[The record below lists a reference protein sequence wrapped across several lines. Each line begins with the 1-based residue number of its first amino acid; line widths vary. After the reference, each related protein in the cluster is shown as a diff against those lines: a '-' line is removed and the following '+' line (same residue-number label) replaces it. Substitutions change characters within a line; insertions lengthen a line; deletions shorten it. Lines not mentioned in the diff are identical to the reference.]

1 MTLLSVESLT
11 GGYGETDIISDL
23 TLAVAPREIVTI
35 AGTNGSGKS
44 TLAKAIMGLL
54 PRVSGSVRL
63 EGKEILAEPA
73 ERRLSLGIA
82 YVPQVANVFP
92 SLTVEENLL
101 VIEQVEDR
109 RRRLAEMYERFPAI
123 AERRRRRA
131 GTLSGGERQ
140 QLAVARALMP
150 EPRLVVLDEPTAA
163 LAFVVI
169 AQIFELIRTLP
180 AQGVGVLL
188 VEQRAREALKISDR
202 GYILDQGRIVLADA
216 ADALLADTRMAELYL
231 GHEA

>member
-1 MTLLSVESLT
+1 LTLLAVENLS
-11 GGYGETDIISDL
+11 GGYGETDIISDVSL
-23 TLAVAPREIVTI
+23 TVALREIVTL

-44 TLAKAIMGLL
+44 TLSKAIMGLL
-54 PRVSGSVRL
+54 PRVRGAVRL
-63 EGKEILAEPA
+63 DDKDILAEPA
-73 ERRLSLGIA
+73 ERRLALGIA
-82 YVPQVANVFP
+82 YVPQVANIFP

-101 VIEQVEDR
+101 VIEEVKDR
-109 RRRLAEMYERFPAI
+109 KRRLADMYERFPAI

-131 GTLSGGERQ
+131 GILSGGERQ

-163 LAFVVI
+163 LAPVVI

-180 AQGVGVLL
+180 EQGVGVLL
-188 VEQRAREALKISDR
+188 VEQRAREALRISDR

-216 ADALLADTRMAELYL
+216 ASALLADSRMAELYL
-231 GHEA
+231 GHDT

>member
-1 MTLLSVESLT
+1 MTLLSVEELS
-11 GGYGETDIISDL
+11 GGYGETDIISDISL
-23 TLAVAPREIVTI
+23 DVGPREIVSI

-44 TLAKAIMGLL
+44 TLAKGVMGLL
-54 PRVSGSVRL
+54 PRVNGSVRL
-63 EGKEILAEPA
+63 EGKEILTEPA
-73 ERRLSLGIA
+73 ERRLALGIA

-101 VIEQVEDR
+101 VIEQVKDR
-109 RRRLAEMYERFPAI
+109 KRRLAEMYERFPAI

-163 LAFVVI
+163 LAPAVI

-180 AQGVGVLL
+180 EQGVGVLL

-202 GYILDQGRIVLADA
+202 GYILDQGRIVLADT
-216 ADALLADTRMAELYL
+216 ADALLADSRMAELYL

>member
-163 LAFVVI
+163 LAPVVI

-180 AQGVGVLL
+180 EQGVGVLL

>member
-73 ERRLSLGIA
+73 ERRLSIGIA

-101 VIEQVEDR
+101 VIEQVKDR

-163 LAFVVI
+163 LAPVVI

>member
-1 MTLLSVESLT
+1 MTLLAVENLS
-11 GGYGETDIISDL
+11 GGYGETDIISDVSL
-23 TLAVAPREIVTI
+23 TVALREIVTL

-44 TLAKAIMGLL
+44 TLSKAIMGLL
-54 PRVSGSVRL
+54 PRVRGAVRL
-63 EGKEILAEPA
+63 DDKDILAEPA
-73 ERRLSLGIA
+73 ERRLALGIA
-82 YVPQVANVFP
+82 YVPQVANIFP

-101 VIEQVEDR
+101 VIEEVKDR
-109 RRRLAEMYERFPAI
+109 KRRLADMYERFPAI

-131 GTLSGGERQ
+131 GILSGGERQ

-163 LAFVVI
+163 LAPVVI

-180 AQGVGVLL
+180 EQGVGVLL
-188 VEQRAREALKISDR
+188 VEQRAREALRISDR

-216 ADALLADTRMAELYL
+216 ASALLADSRMAELYL
-231 GHEA
+231 GHDT

>member
-163 LAFVVI
+163 LAPVVI